1 MKKTILLIFIFIIS
15 ITNIFACT
23 CALLNESLSK
33 KIQESFNQSDLILI
47 GKVIEKELK
56 FNEKYQSSADPVI
69 YKFEVAKII
78 KGKLKKEIIDI
89 ASERSEIS
97 CGYEFEIGKSYL
109 VYAIKSSHFSSITKN
124 EFDLV
129 TSLCSRNQ
137 KLSKV
142 KREEIRKLKKL
153 ASEIKK

>member
-1 MKKTILLIFIFIIS
+1 MKRTILLIFIFITS

-23 CALLNESLSK
+23 CAVLNESLSK
-33 KIQESFNQSDLILI
+33 KVQKSFNQSDLILI
-47 GKVIEKELK
+47 GKVIDKELK
-56 FNEKYQSSADPVI
+56 YNENEKYQSSADPTI
-69 YKFEVAKII
+69 YKFEVTKII
-78 KGKLKKEIIDI
+78 KGELKKEIIEI

-109 VYAIKSSHFSSITKN
+109 VYARKSSHFSSLTKN
-124 EFDLV
+124 EFDFV

-142 KREEIRKLKKL
+142 KKEELKK
-153 ASEIKK
+153 

>member
-1 MKKTILLIFIFIIS
+1 MKKAYLIIFIFS
-15 ITNIFACT
+15 LAITKTFACSCIGT
-23 CALLNESLSK
+23 NESLSK
-33 KIQESFNQSDLILI
+33 KVQKSFNQSDLILI
-47 GKVIEKELK
+47 GKVIDKELI
-56 FNEKYQSSADPVI
+56 FNEEYQSSADPVI
-69 YKFEVAKII
+69 YKFEVTKII
-78 KGKLKKEIIDI
+78 KGKLKKEIIEI

-109 VYAIKSSHFSSITKN
+109 VYALRSSHFSSITKN

-142 KREEIRKLKKL
+142 KKEELRKLKKL
-153 ASEIKK
+153 AGGIKK